1 LPAESRPTEVVP
13 CSETDRGRESVG
25 PPSLRTGQADFP
37 HPALQLVVLPQRGL
51 PDRHKDGDERQQSE
65 VGEEDMG
72 NMNSSPS
79 RTKLTAVVTKQRH
92 SAGHKG
98 LACSDRLAW
107 RALRTEKNVSMVGT
121 RPHLPAS
128 LGSRPVTALPDY
140 YGRSDSCSRHT
151 QSSSPEQVSLI
162 TVLDLLTLLSP
173 TTNVGLQH
181 RFGSSISSLDL
192 P

>member
-1 LPAESRPTEVVP
+1 M
-13 CSETDRGRESVG
+13 G

-92 SAGHKG
+92 SAGHRG
-98 LACSDRLAW
+98 SLAPI
-107 RALRTEKNVSMVGT
+107 G
-121 RPHLPAS
+121 
-128 LGSRPVTALPDY
+128 
-140 YGRSDSCSRHT
+140 
-151 QSSSPEQVSLI
+151 
-162 TVLDLLTLLSP
+162 
-173 TTNVGLQH
+173 
-181 RFGSSISSLDL
+181 
-192 P
+192 